1 MAEIEIGDMKISGS
15 KMLLILPLV
24 GTLAGA
30 LWGGFEVYQ
39 RLLDA
44 EEAIVN
50 YVEPDLSGI
59 ENKLG
64 VIETEITLLN
74 DQYAKEL
81 DDMDQRIRSVEG
93 LVRTVDNNTAETQ
106 RDVRNTVYELEQRV
120 NDGLREIEAEV
131 RGVRKELDEKIERI
145 LDNPLNNED

>member
-1 MAEIEIGDMKISGS
+1 VAEIEIGDMKVSGS
-15 KMLLILPLV
+15 KMLLILPLI

-59 ENKLG
+59 EQKLE
-64 VIETEITLLN
+64 VINTEITLLN
-74 DQYAKEL
+74 EQYAKEL
-81 DDMDQRIRSVEG
+81 DDMNDRIRSVES
-93 LVRTVDNNTAETQ
+93 LARTVDSTSADTQ

-120 NDGLREIEAEV
+120 NNGLRDIEAEV

>member
-1 MAEIEIGDMKISGS
+1 MAEIEIGDMKLSGS

-81 DDMDQRIRSVEG
+81 NDMDQRIRSVES

>member
-1 MAEIEIGDMKISGS
+1 VAEIEIGDMKVSGS
-15 KMLLILPLV
+15 KMLLILPLI

-81 DDMDQRIRSVEG
+81 GDMDQRIRSVEG
-93 LVRTVDNNTAETQ
+93 LVRTVDNNTADTQ

>member
-1 MAEIEIGDMKISGS
+1 
-15 KMLLILPLV
+15 MLLILPLI

-59 ENKLG
+59 EQKLE
-64 VIETEITLLN
+64 VINTEITLLN
-74 DQYAKEL
+74 EQYAKEL
-81 DDMDQRIRSVEG
+81 DDMNDRIRSVES
-93 LVRTVDNNTAETQ
+93 LARTVDSTSADTQ

-120 NDGLREIEAEV
+120 NNGLRDIEAEV

>member
-1 MAEIEIGDMKISGS
+1 MAEIEIGDMKVSGS
-15 KMLLILPLV
+15 KMLLILPLI

-59 ENKLG
+59 EQKLE
-64 VIETEITLLN
+64 VINTEITLLN
-74 DQYAKEL
+74 EQYAKEL
-81 DDMDQRIRSVEG
+81 DDMNDRIRSVES
-93 LVRTVDNNTAETQ
+93 LARTVDSTSADTQ

-120 NDGLREIEAEV
+120 NNGLRDIEAEV

>member
-1 MAEIEIGDMKISGS
+1 VAEIEIGDMKVSGS
-15 KMLLILPLV
+15 KMLLILPLI

-59 ENKLG
+59 EQKLE
-64 VIETEITLLN
+64 VINTEITLLN
-74 DQYAKEL
+74 EQYAKEL
-81 DDMDQRIRSVEG
+81 DDMNDRIRSVES
-93 LVRTVDNNTAETQ
+93 LARTVDSTSADTQ

>member
-1 MAEIEIGDMKISGS
+1 MAEIEIGDMKVSGS
-15 KMLLILPLV
+15 KMLLILPLI

-81 DDMDQRIRSVEG
+81 GDMDQRIRSVEG
-93 LVRTVDNNTAETQ
+93 LVRTVDNNTADTQ

>member
-1 MAEIEIGDMKISGS
+1 MAEIEIGDMKVSGS
-15 KMLLILPLV
+15 KMLLILPLI

-59 ENKLG
+59 EQKLE
-64 VIETEITLLN
+64 VINTEITLLN
-74 DQYAKEL
+74 EQYAKEL
-81 DDMDQRIRSVEG
+81 DDMNDRIRSVES
-93 LVRTVDNNTAETQ
+93 LARTVDSTSADTQ

>member
-1 MAEIEIGDMKISGS
+1 VAEIEIGDMKVSGS
-15 KMLLILPLV
+15 KMLLILPLI

-59 ENKLG
+59 EQKLE
-64 VIETEITLLN
+64 VINTEITLLN
-74 DQYAKEL
+74 EQYAKEI
-81 DDMDQRIRSVEG
+81 DDMNDRIRSVES
-93 LVRTVDNNTAETQ
+93 LARTVDSTSADTQ

-120 NDGLREIEAEV
+120 NDGLRDIEAEV